1 MTDREILAQLKKSY
15 EYLRDIRENGCYD
28 HCSGQMETNID
39 KLDNVLEEISD
50 IYYDF
55 YKTLNKKGLK
65 IDKEILGNE
74 LYISGCVDGDY
85 DVYEKNGNVDSID
98 VVTCGDIDY
107 YWYDDE
113 EYLLGDVDCD

>member
-1 MTDREILAQLKKSY
+1 MTNKEILAELKKSY

-28 HCSGQMETNID
+28 HCSRQMETNTD
-39 KLDNVLEEISD
+39 KLDNILEEISD

-55 YKTLNKKGLK
+55 YKTLNKEELK
-65 IDKEILGNE
+65 INKEILGNK

-85 DVYEKNGNVDSID
+85 DVYEKRGNVDSIG

-107 YWYDDE
+107 YWYDDVDYLE
-113 EYLLGDVDCD
+113 ESE